1 MNAQRPL
8 LVGLLLLTGVI
19 AVGTGGYVFI
29 EGWPVLDALWM
40 VVITLTSI
48 GYGEVHPLSDGGR
61 VFTIGLIFGGL
72 SVGTWVMSQV
82 TSLVLDG
89 QFGRRLRER
98 RRRRQ
103 MEALRDHVIVV
114 GYGRLGRIVARSIR
128 EAGSPIVVVE
138 QNPTLLAEAA
148 EVPGVHVL
156 EADGS
161 HDTAL
166 RAAGIDRC
174 RGVAVTA
181 SPVAQAVFI
190 TLTARHLHPT
200 VPILTRVETDEDAE
214 KARRAG
220 ATDVVSPAAM
230 GGWRMAQGLLR
241 PHTASF
247 LDLATLAARED
258 MAMDELTLDAH
269 SRCVDQTIGDL
280 DIGAQRH
287 VLVVAIRRAGGEME
301 PTPVP
306 EARLRAGDTL
316 IVVGRPTAVAALG
329 RRLAPR

>member
-1 MNAQRPL
+1 MDPQRPL
-8 LVGLLLLTGVI
+8 LIGLTLLPAILV
-19 AVGTGGYVFI
+19 VGTCGYMLI
-29 EGWPVLDALWM
+29 EGWTALDALWM

-48 GYGEVHPLSDGGR
+48 GYGEVHPLSSGGR

-82 TSLVLDG
+82 TALVLDG
-89 QFGRRLRER
+89 QFGRRLRDR
-98 RRRRQ
+98 RRRLK
-103 MEALRDHVIVV
+103 MESMRDHVIIV
-114 GYGRLGRIVARSIR
+114 GYGRLGRIVARSVQ
-128 EAGSPIVVVE
+128 EVGAPIVVVE
-138 QNPTLLAEAA
+138 QDAALVAEAG
-148 EVPGVHVL
+148 EVPGMLFL

-166 RAAGIDRC
+166 RSAGIDRC

-258 MAMDELTLDAH
+258 MAMDELTLDPR
-269 SRCVDQTIGDL
+269 SRCVDHTIADL
-280 DIGAQRH
+280 DIGARRH
-287 VLVVAIRRAGGEME
+287 VLVVAIRRAAGDME

-306 EARLRAGDTL
+306 EARLHAGDTL
-316 IVVGRPTAVAALG
+316 IVVGRPTAVAELG